1 MGQALYR
8 THRSRKLSEVV
19 GQEHI
24 TDTLTAALKKGLI
37 SHAYLFTGPHG
48 VGKTSVARILAHEI
62 NQLPYSD
69 DSIHLDI
76 IEIDAASNRR
86 IDEIRDLREK
96 VHLAPTSAKYKVYI
110 IDEVHMLTR
119 EAFNALLKTLEEP
132 PAHVVFILAT
142 TEAHK
147 LPETIISRTQR
158 FTFRPISV
166 EKVVGHL
173 REIASKEKFAIT
185 DDALKLIAEHGGG
198 TFRDSISVLDQMRSL
213 GREITAADVASTLGV
228 ASVEL
233 IQSLFT
239 AIQNHDPYTLTSIL
253 TQLQNQGAEPA
264 QVAKQFGE
272 LLRERFIA
280 NEHKLTHTQT
290 IHLLTTL
297 LDVPNATDP
306 RVFLQITLLDTA
318 LSNRPSSVKEAEVPQ
333 PSTQATP
340 SAPKA
345 THTSK
350 RPAAMKTTSV
360 ASTVTEALPQN
371 NAVVVS
377 TNAVKPT
384 EKPTTAATKDTTK
397 DTVEKSVQTTDTETS
412 KDPPQ
417 PSQNDE
423 ALSADIWPQ
432 VLAAIKKSH
441 STLYSILRM
450 AAPSF
455 EPGKITLEIGFPF
468 HQKRLN
474 ETHNKQIIA
483 ETIESITSQQVAI
496 ACILGEQ
503 KPAQPPLPSAGENE
517 VAHNVQ
523 IAGAAG
529 QDSEKGKSEFDY
541 YVNQAEEAS
550 ARPLD
555 TVNNIFGGGELLGS

>member
-8 THRSRKLSEVV
+8 TYRSRKLSEVV

-24 TDTLTAALKKGLI
+24 TDTLAAALKKGLI

-96 VHLAPTSAKYKVYI
+96 VHIAPTSAKYKVYI

-173 REIASKEKFAIT
+173 REIAREEKFTIT
-185 DDALKLIAEHGGG
+185 EDALKLIAEHGGG

-213 GREITAADVASTLGV
+213 GREITVADVTSTLGV
-228 ASVEL
+228 ASAEL
-233 IQSLFT
+233 IQSLF
-239 AIQNHDPYTLTSIL
+239 AAMQNHDPHTLTNIL
-253 TQLQNQGAEPA
+253 TQLQNQGAEPV
-264 QVAKQFGE
+264 QVAKQFGG

-280 NEHKLTHTQT
+280 NEHKLTHAQT
-290 IHLLTTL
+290 IHLLTAL
-297 LDVPNATDP
+297 LDVPNASAP
-306 RVFLQITLLDTA
+306 RVFLQIILLDTA
-318 LSNRPSSVKEAEVPQ
+318 LSSRSSSVKETEVSQ
-333 PSTQATP
+333 PSAQTTP
-340 SAPKA
+340 SAPRA

-350 RPAAMKTTSV
+350 KAAVAAATKAT
-360 ASTVTEALPQN
+360 ASTARAVVEVLPPN
-371 NAVVVS
+371 NAAIIH
-377 TNAVKPT
+377 TAAVKPA
-384 EKPTTAATKDTTK
+384 EEPAATTTTKDTTGK
-397 DTVEKSVQTTDTETS
+397 TASADTKTS
-412 KDPPQ
+412 KDTPQ
-417 PSQNDE
+417 PTQNDE
-423 ALSADIWPQ
+423 ALSTDIWPQ

-441 STLYSILRM
+441 STLYSILRL

-455 EPGKITLEIGFPF
+455 EPGKVTLEIGFPF

-483 ETIESITSQQVAI
+483 ETIEGIAGQQVVI

-503 KPAQPPLPSAGENE
+503 KPAQPPLPSADENE

-523 IAGAAG
+523 AIGATG
-529 QDSEKGKSEFDY
+529 QDSEKGEGEFDY